1 MGQAAVEAN
10 VVSPIV
16 VIVVALTGLSSY
28 AISDLNFN
36 YAVRIARFV
45 FLLAAG
51 IFGIFGIVGCFMA
64 SIVYLTSIKSFGVSY
79 LAPLSPKYK
88 SSGDTVLRRLLTNE
102 RIRPAY
108 VKPQDLTKDTTQK
121 R

>member
-1 MGQAAVEAN
+1 M
-10 VVSPIV
+10 VSPIV

-36 YAVRIARFV
+36 YALRIARFG

-64 SIVYLTSIKSFGVSY
+64 SIVYLTSIKSFGVPY
-79 LAPLSPKYK
+79 LAPLSPNYI
-88 SSGDTVLRRLLTNE
+88 SSGDTVFRRLLTNE

-108 VKPQDLTKDTTQK
+108 VKPKDLTKDTTQK